1 MERNASCDDFF
12 NKQYTPVNVSWDNGS
27 KQKEKKNGE
36 ENSYGAMTAMSA
48 EE

>member
-1 MERNASCDDFF
+1 ME
-12 NKQYTPVNVSWDNGS
+12 NGIGN
-27 KQKEKKNGE
+27 KQKEKKKRE

>member
-1 MERNASCDDFF
+1 MLWKMGLGT
-12 NKQYTPVNVSWDNGS
+12 NK
-27 KQKEKKNGE
+27 KKKKKRE

>member
-1 MERNASCDDFF
+1 MLWKMGLGT
-12 NKQYTPVNVSWDNGS
+12 NK
-27 KQKEKKNGE
+27 KKKKKKRE